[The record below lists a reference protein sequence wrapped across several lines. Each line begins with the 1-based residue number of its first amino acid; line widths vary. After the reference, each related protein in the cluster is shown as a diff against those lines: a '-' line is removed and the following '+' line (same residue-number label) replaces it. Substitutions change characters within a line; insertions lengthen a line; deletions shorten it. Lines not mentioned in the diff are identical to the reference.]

1 MMAMSKPLN
10 RKLGRISRRRGAVLI
25 LIAVLLPVILWMAA
39 FCVDVAYM
47 QLTRTE
53 LRIATDSAARAG
65 ARTLS
70 LEQDASLAHKSA
82 IEYAAKNNVAGNT
95 LTLADS
101 DVQIGLSVRTDDV
114 GRFTFSSGGKL
125 LNSVNVTGR
134 RTQQAPDGAVRLYLT
149 PIFGHEFFQPVA
161 DATASQID
169 RDIALVVDRSGSM
182 TFRINRN
189 SYESGWRN
197 NDPVPSRAR
206 WWALVDSVDG
216 FLTELGSTPQLELV
230 SLSTYNSSAKIDEQL
245 TDKYSRIEDA
255 LDDYSRRYPDGST
268 NITAGMDRGIST
280 LQNKK
285 YARPYASKTMV
296 VMTDGNHNYGSSPTN
311 AAYDAASDDIVVHTI
326 TYSDGANQSL
336 MREVARIGG
345 GQHWHAP
352 DGDELE
358 EIFREIARN
367 APTLLTY

>member
-1 MMAMSKPLN
+1 MSSTQL
-10 RKLGRISRRRGAVLI
+10 RKKKTVGRRRGAVLI
-25 LIAVLLPVILWMAA
+25 LVAALLPVILWMAA

-53 LRIATDSAARAG
+53 LRIATDAAARAG

-70 LEQDASLAHKSA
+70 LEQDADLAHAAA
-82 IEYAAKNNVAGNT
+82 IEYAAKNNVAGNA

-101 DVQIGLSVRTDDV
+101 DVQIGLSVRTDDE
-114 GRFTFSSGGKL
+114 GRFEFTAGGNL

-134 RTQQAPDGAVRLYLT
+134 RTQQSPDGAVRLYLT
-149 PIFGHEFFQPVA
+149 PVFGHEFFQPVA

-182 TFRINRN
+182 TWRINRT

-197 NDPVPSRAR
+197 GDPVPAKAR

-216 FLTELGSTPQLELV
+216 FLTELGKTPQLELV
-230 SLSTYNSSAKIDEQL
+230 SLSTYNSSATIDQQL
-245 TDKYSRIEDA
+245 TDDYAKITAAIDK
-255 LDDYSRRYPDGST
+255 YSRRYPDGST
-268 NITAGMDRGIST
+268 NITAGMDKGIST
-280 LQNKK
+280 LKNKK

-296 VMTDGNHNYGSSPTN
+296 VMTDGNHNYGSSPTT
-311 AAYDAASDDIVVHTI
+311 AAYDAADADIVVHTI
-326 TYSDGANQSL
+326 TYSNDANQYL
-336 MREVARIGG
+336 MKEVARIGG

>member
-1 MMAMSKPLN
+1 MLT
-10 RKLGRISRRRGAVLI
+10 RKKRNANRRRGAILI
-25 LIAVLLPVILWMAA
+25 LVAVLLPVILWMAA

-53 LRIATDSAARAG
+53 LRIATDAAARAG

-70 LEQDASLAHKSA
+70 LEQDASLAHAAA

-101 DVQIGLSVRTDDV
+101 DVEIGLSVRVDDE
-114 GRFTFSSGGKL
+114 GRFEFSDGGTL
-125 LNSVNVTGR
+125 LNSVHVTGR
-134 RTQQAPDGAVRLYLT
+134 RTLDSPDGAVRLYLT
-149 PIFGHEFFQPVA
+149 PIFGHEFFQPA
-161 DATASQID
+161 TDATASQID

-182 TFRINRN
+182 TFKL
-189 SYESGWRN
+189 SESKYQPGWKN
-197 NDPVPSRAR
+197 NDPVPAGAR

-216 FLTELGSTPQLELV
+216 FLNELGSTPQLELV
-230 SLSTYNSSAKIDEQL
+230 SLSSYNSSATIDQNL
-245 TDKYSRIEDA
+245 TDNYSKITQAIEKYSKK
-255 LDDYSRRYPDGST
+255 YPDGST
-268 NITAGMDRGIST
+268 NITAGMDKGIQT
-280 LQNKK
+280 LQNKT

-296 VMTDGNHNYGSSPTN
+296 VMTDGNHNFGSSPTT
-311 AAYDAASDDIVVHTI
+311 AAYDAADADIVVHTI
-326 TYSDGANQSL
+326 TYGGDANEYL

-352 DGDELE
+352 TEADLE
-358 EIFREIARN
+358 EVFREIARN

>member
-1 MMAMSKPLN
+1 MKSRNKRPAN
-10 RKLGRISRRRGAVLI
+10 RRRGAILI
-25 LIAVLLPVILWMAA
+25 LVACLLPVILWMAA

-53 LRIATDSAARAG
+53 LRIATDAAARAG

-70 LEQDASLAHKSA
+70 LEQDASLAHAAA

-101 DVQIGLSVRTDDV
+101 DVQIGLSVRKDDE
-114 GRFTFSSGGKL
+114 GRFEFSPGGTL
-125 LNSVNVTGR
+125 LNSINVTGC

-182 TFRINRN
+182 TWRIDRRT
-189 SYESGWRN
+189 YEYGWRS
-197 NDPVPSRAR
+197 NDPVPARAR

-216 FLTELGSTPQLELV
+216 FLSELESTPQLELV
-230 SLSTYNSSAKIDEQL
+230 SLSTYNSGASINKNL
-245 TDKYSRIEDA
+245 TDKYSKISKA
-255 LDDYSRRYPDGST
+255 LDKYSKHYPDGST
-268 NITAGMDRGIST
+268 NITAGMDRGIQT

-311 AAYDAASDDIVVHTI
+311 AAYDAAENDIVVHTI
-326 TYSDGANQSL
+326 TYSNSANQYL

-352 DGDELE
+352 GEEDLE

>member
-1 MMAMSKPLN
+1 MLSAQR
-10 RKLGRISRRRGAVLI
+10 RKTCSAGRRRGAVLI
-25 LIAVLLPVILWMAA
+25 LVAALLPVILWMAA

-53 LRIATDSAARAG
+53 LRIATDAAARAG

-70 LEQDASLAHKSA
+70 LEQDADLAHAAA

-95 LTLADS
+95 LTLADD
-101 DVQIGLSVRTDDV
+101 DVQIGLSVRTNDE
-114 GRFTFSSGGKL
+114 GRFEFTTGGDL
-125 LNSVNVTGR
+125 LNSVNVVGR
-134 RTQQAPDGAVRLYLT
+134 RTLDAPDGAVRLYLT
-149 PIFGHEFFQPVA
+149 PIFGHEFFQPVS

-182 TFRINRN
+182 TWRLDRN
-189 SYESGWRN
+189 SYEAGWKS
-197 NDPVPSRAR
+197 NDPVPAAAR

-216 FLTELGSTPQLELV
+216 FLAELENTPQLELV
-230 SLSTYNSSAKIDEQL
+230 SLSTYNSSASIDEQL
-245 TDKYSRIEDA
+245 TDKYSKITKAIEK
-255 LDDYSRRYPDGST
+255 YSKRFPDGST
-268 NITAGMDRGIST
+268 NITAGMDQGIST

-296 VMTDGNHNYGSSPTN
+296 VMTDGNHNYGSSPTT
-311 AAYDAASDDIVVHTI
+311 AAYDAADADIVVHTI
-326 TYSDGANQSL
+326 TYSDSANQTL
-336 MREVARIGG
+336 MQEVARIGG

-352 DGDELE
+352 DEAKLQ